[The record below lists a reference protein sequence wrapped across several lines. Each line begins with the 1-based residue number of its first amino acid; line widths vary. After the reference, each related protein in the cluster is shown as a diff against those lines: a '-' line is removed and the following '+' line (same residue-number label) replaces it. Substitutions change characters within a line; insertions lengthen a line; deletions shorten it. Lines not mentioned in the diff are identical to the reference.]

1 MKRVQRMMI
10 GVGCIAL
17 LLISWA
23 IAVTAKS
30 DAEKQA
36 ELIEQAAAYTE
47 DDIYILAVPLLEEA
61 VGYKT
66 DRTLEAENALKNVYV
81 HLLNQ
86 RGYTRKYTELLE
98 KQMSREDAIPEYFE
112 EAAQFY
118 LDRSKMSN
126 AITVLRDGAE
136 KTGDEH
142 LNELYEENRYAY
154 SMGINYY
161 HDVTTTVNGAIQVQV
176 DDLWG
181 LASATGSTIIP
192 CEYDKISTY
201 SNGRAIAQK
210 DNIISAV
217 DGSNNRVALLHESAS
232 SFGNFSEGRT
242 CLLTKDGWVI
252 SSGEFT
258 TGKQTFDEFGMYSS
272 GYAPAKQNGK
282 WGLINTS
289 GSEWLVEP
297 QYDDIIRDE
306 LGRAYSQGVYFASKG
321 GQIYLYT
328 EGEQVSGPYEDAK
341 PFADGWAAVREN
353 GRWGFI
359 DIAGNVQI
367 GFQFDD
373 ALSFGQHL
381 AAVKVDGQWGY
392 VSKYGEIVIEPIFLS
407 AKSFYRGSAPVQT
420 VDGWRFI
427 TLTEYKG
434 GSNLL

>member
-201 SNGRAIAQK
+201 SNGRAIAQ
-210 DNIISAV
+210 I
-217 DGSNNRVALLHESAS
+217 
-232 SFGNFSEGRT
+232 
-242 CLLTKDGWVI
+242 
-252 SSGEFT
+252 
-258 TGKQTFDEFGMYSS
+258 
-272 GYAPAKQNGK
+272 
-282 WGLINTS
+282 
-289 GSEWLVEP
+289 
-297 QYDDIIRDE
+297 
-306 LGRAYSQGVYFASKG
+306 GRAHV
-321 GQIYLYT
+321 
-328 EGEQVSGPYEDAK
+328 
-341 PFADGWAAVREN
+341 
-353 GRWGFI
+353 
-359 DIAGNVQI
+359 
-367 GFQFDD
+367 
-373 ALSFGQHL
+373 
-381 AAVKVDGQWGY
+381 
-392 VSKYGEIVIEPIFLS
+392 
-407 AKSFYRGSAPVQT
+407 
-420 VDGWRFI
+420 
-427 TLTEYKG
+427 
-434 GSNLL
+434 